1 MKSSVMSAERLT
13 LIGMNRDDVQN
24 LMKKFSDPVAM
35 QYYASKKAAE
45 RISMTVEKT
54 VQQC

>member
-13 LIGMNRDDVQN
+13 LIEMHRDEVRN
-24 LMKKFSDPVAM
+24 LMKKFSDPVAVK
-35 QYYASKKAAE
+35 YYASKKVAE

-54 VQQC
+54 V

>member
-13 LIGMNRDDVQN
+13 LIEINKDDVRN

-35 QYYASKKAAE
+35 QYYASKKVAE

-54 VQQC
+54 VQ